1 MNPTN
6 VLLSRRIST
15 RRRAALLAAPV
26 GLALAAAIGGDRLR
40 AQAANE
46 AGTAVDAHDRPVPRG
61 FDPGDLAQ
69 AKGARPVAIDVA
81 AAGVAAEIET
91 INIIDGVMQDPTD
104 PLLVSWY
111 EESAK
116 LGEIGNVLFA
126 GHVNWYSIGA
136 AVFFNLEDLA
146 EDDEIVATG
155 EDGELYRYAVEWNE
169 TVELAT
175 LTPERLEELVGQT
188 KTECVTLITCGG
200 EFDAATGHYLSRTVV
215 RGKRLR
221 D

>member
-6 VLLSRRIST
+6 SPLDRRIST
-15 RRRAALLAAPV
+15 RRRAAMLVAPV
-26 GLALAAAIGGDRLR
+26 GLALGAGLGHIRIG
-40 AQAANE
+40 AQAATE
-46 AGTAVDAHDRPVPRG
+46 TGTVVDAHERPVPRG
-61 FDPGDLAQ
+61 FNPGDLSQ
-69 AKGARPVAIDVA
+69 AKGARPVGIEVA
-81 AAGVAAEIET
+81 AAGVDAEIEV

-146 EDDEIVATG
+146 EDDEIIATG
-155 EDGELYRYAVEWNE
+155 EDGELYRYAVVWNE

-175 LTPERLEELVGQT
+175 LTPKRIEELVGQT
-188 KTECVTLITCGG
+188 KIESVTLVTCGG

-215 RGKRLR
+215 RGRRLR

>member
-1 MNPTN
+1 MPTSAPSPG
-6 VLLSRRIST
+6 VST
-15 RRRAALLAAPV
+15 RA
-26 GLALAAAIGGDRLR
+26 
-40 AQAANE
+40 
-46 AGTAVDAHDRPVPRG
+46 
-61 FDPGDLAQ
+61 DLAE

-91 INIIDGVMQDPTD
+91 INIIDGVMQDPTE

-116 LGEIGNVLFA
+116 LGEIGNILLA

-155 EDGELYRYAVEWNE
+155 EDGELYRYAVQWNE
-169 TVELAT
+169 TVEAGHIDARADART
-175 LTPERLEELVGQT
+175 RRPDEDRER
-188 KTECVTLITCGG
+188 
-200 EFDAATGHYLSRTVV
+200 DADHLWR
-215 RGKRLR
+215 
-221 D
+221 

>member
-1 MNPTN
+1 MNPSNT
-6 VLLSRRIST
+6 LLERRVST

-26 GLALAAAIGGDRLR
+26 GLALAAGFGGDRLQ

-46 AGTAVDAHDRPVPRG
+46 AGTTVDAHERPVPRG
-61 FDPGDLAQ
+61 FNPGDLAQ
-69 AKGARPVAIDVA
+69 VEGARPVAIEVA

-155 EDGELYRYAVEWNE
+155 EDGELYRYAVQWNE

-188 KTECVTLITCGG
+188 KHQSVTLITCGG